1 MTGSLQVNL
10 VGVLMLR
17 DATGRD
23 CTPRGAKARGVISL
37 LALSPGHRRTRR
49 WIEAKLWSDRGPE
62 QASGSLR
69 QALMELRTA
78 LGPAADCLKADR
90 EFVALTGLE
99 TDLEA
104 DPEVSRARLAGGSEL
119 LEGIEVRDQAYDEW
133 LREQRAR
140 FGEEQLRPGPTPP
153 LGEDGT
159 GIPLLIRTGHMPTGF
174 GGFATLAMAD
184 AIGGLVSEFAAVNVY
199 GTSGATVQ
207 LGPEERGLMMQ
218 IDASEA
224 DDQLH
229 VMCILG
235 ATRTGQSLWSRRVS
249 LPLRQ
254 RDLLA
259 QGEFPAIVFEAAEAA
274 LASLP
279 RVVGSETALLKVE
292 GLVARAVREMFSFDS
307 HRLRLADSLLSEAA
321 RLMPGARIYAWQS
334 LLRQIMLMERTEP
347 NRAELLDQAS
357 GFARKAMDGPWMNPL
372 VLALVSQVQT
382 TLLGDLDKGKAL
394 ARDAMARSPYNAF
407 GHAAAAVIHLREGRP
422 EQALQT
428 AQQGARLAQSSSF
441 LHWWESL
448 AGMAYIGLGQFDD
461 AISVYESAR
470 SRAPSFRPPLR
481 NLLFLY
487 LKRGDQEKA
496 LRTLDDLRRLEPD
509 FTLDRARNDPDY
521 PVETM
526 RRANFLHLPFPDHD

>member
-1 MTGSLQVNL
+1 MTGALHVSL
-10 VGVLMLR
+10 VGVLSLR
-17 DATGRD
+17 DGSGRD
-23 CTPRGAKARGVISL
+23 CTPRGAKARGIISL
-37 LALSPGHRRTRR
+37 LALAPDHRRTRR
-49 WIEAKLWSDRGPE
+49 WIEAKLWSDRAPE

-78 LGPAADCLKADR
+78 LGEAADCLSADR
-90 EFVALTGLE
+90 EFVALIGLE
-99 TDLEA
+99 TDLDH
-104 DPEVSRARLAGGSEL
+104 DPEASRARLAAGSEL
-119 LEGIEVRDQAYDEW
+119 LEGIDVRDHAYDEW

-140 FGEEQLRPGPTPP
+140 LQPDVLHVPEKALLNEAAQ
-153 LGEDGT
+153 
-159 GIPLLIRTGHMPTGF
+159 GIPLLIRTGQMPSGF

-184 AIGGLVSEFAAVNVY
+184 AIGGLVSEFATVNVY
-199 GTSGATVQ
+199 GTSGATVH
-207 LGPEERGLMMQ
+207 LGPQERGLLMQ

-249 LPLRQ
+249 LPLKQ

-279 RVVGSETALLKVE
+279 RVVGSDTALLKVE
-292 GLVARAVREMFSFDS
+292 GLVARAVREMFSFDV
-307 HRLRLADSLLSEAA
+307 HRLRLADSLLTEAA

-334 LLRQIMLMERTEP
+334 LLRQIMLLERTEP

-357 GFARKAMDGPWMNPL
+357 TFARKAMDGPWINPL

-382 TLLGDLDKGKAL
+382 TLLGDVEKGKAF
-394 ARDAMARSPYNAF
+394 AQDALARSPYNAF
-407 GHAAAAVIHLREGRP
+407 GHAAAAIIHLREGRP

-428 AQQGARLAQSSSF
+428 AQHGAQLAQSSSF

-448 AGMAYIGLGQFDD
+448 AGMAYIGLGQYDD
-461 AISVYESAR
+461 AIAVYESAR
-470 SRAPSFRPPLR
+470 ARAPSFRPPLR

-496 LRTLDDLRRLEPD
+496 MRTLEDLRRLEPD

-526 RRANFLHLPFPDHD
+526 RRANFLKLPFPH